1 VISTRWANS
10 AQRFLKRRAATLV
23 AALFV
28 ANVLGNLWLYWTA
41 PVEGAPPHFVAT
53 LVLSTGLTA
62 LFSGLLALVILALR
76 REAAVLTGRV
86 ERRTHELIDANEKY
100 RQLFERAHNGLLILA
115 AGGRIV
121 EGNHAACE
129 LLGYSQDQLLALH
142 ASQLFDAQSHAR
154 FTRQLDEAL
163 GEERSFGG
171 AFSVRREAGQ
181 SFEVELQAA
190 SFDFRGS
197 PHLLVE
203 LQDTSEQK
211 YHEQAREE
219 ALRAAQAANLAKT
232 EFLANMSHEIRTPMT
247 AILGYAEYLGDTGH
261 PEEQQ
266 KEWAATI
273 RRNGQHLLTI
283 INDILDL
290 SKIEAGRMTIEEV
303 DYSPAQLLTDV
314 AAMMRVRA
322 QKQGIEFEL
331 EFDGSLPGTVRT
343 DPTRLRQILINLIGN
358 AVKFTAEGEVR
369 VRARLLTRAMAE
381 PLLQI
386 DIQDTGIGMETDQL
400 EAIFEP
406 FAQADPSV
414 ARRFAGTGLGLTISR
429 HLAKMLG
436 GDIEARS
443 RPGRGSL
450 FRLTIR
456 TGPLGPLVSTDGT
469 PTPGRR
475 EKTPGTAMGRLSAGA
490 SKPLAGASI
499 LLAEDGVD
507 NQRLISMVL
516 QNAGAAVDI
525 AENGQVALSMAFPD
539 GTRTSGIEATASYDL
554 ILMDMQMPELD
565 GYSATE
571 TLRTLGYAGPI
582 LALTAHAME
591 SDRQRCIEAGCDDHI
606 AKPVRRDVLIQAILD
621 HLEQKSRV

>member
-1 VISTRWANS
+1 
-10 AQRFLKRRAATLV
+10 V

-28 ANVLGNLWLYWTA
+28 ANALGNLWLYWKA
-41 PVEGAPPHFVAT
+41 PAAGASPHLLEA
-53 LVLSTGLTA
+53 LALSTGLTA
-62 LFSGLLALVILALR
+62 LLCGLLALVIASLRRDSLALK
-76 REAAVLTGRV
+76 GRV
-86 ERRTHELIDANEKY
+86 ERRTRELLDASEKY
-100 RQLFERAHNGLLILA
+100 HRLFELAHNGLLIVLG
-115 AGGRIV
+115 GGRII
-121 EGNHAACE
+121 EGNQAACE
-129 LLGYSQDQLLALH
+129 LLGYSQDQLPALH
-142 ASQLFDAQSHAR
+142 TSQLFDVESHAR
-154 FTRQLDEAL
+154 FTRQMDEAL
-163 GEERSFGG
+163 GSERPFEGL
-171 AFSVRREAGQ
+171 FSLRLESGQ
-181 SFEVELQAA
+181 SLDVELHGAG
-190 SFDFRGS
+190 FDFHGS

-203 LQDTSEQK
+203 LCDTSEQK
-211 YHEQAREE
+211 NHEQARED
-219 ALRAAQAANLAKT
+219 ALQAAQAANLAKT

-322 QKQGIEFEL
+322 QKQGIDFEL

-369 VRARLLTRAMAE
+369 VQARLLTRAMAE

-386 DIQDTGIGMETDQL
+386 DIQDTGIGMEPDQL
-400 EAIFEP
+400 ETIFEP

-414 ARRFAGTGLGLTISR
+414 ARRFAGTGLGLTISK
-429 HLAKMLG
+429 HLAKVLG

-456 TGPLGPLVSTDGT
+456 TGPLGPLVSTDEA

-475 EKTPGTAMGRLSAGA
+475 QKTLGTPIGLLSPDGA
-490 SKPLAGASI
+490 KPLAGVSI
-499 LLAEDGVD
+499 LFAEDGAD

-516 QNAGAAVDI
+516 QKAGAAVDI
-525 AENGQVALSMAFPD
+525 ADNGRVALSMAFPD

-591 SDRQRCIEAGCDDHI
+591 SDRQRCIDAGCDDHI
-606 AKPVRRDVLIQAILD
+606 AKPVRREVLIRSILD